1 MIEIKLENKAVL
13 FTSLGHFIN
22 DGVFFLFPV
31 LTTLLSVQKS
41 FSPWIIGILFAIYYG
56 SSAVFTTFISVR
68 ADKTKRYG
76 EGIAIGIAL
85 LSLGLIIFMV
95 SLLIPPSTFLITL
108 VVLSTIV
115 LGVGTGYYH
124 PLGAAVLQNVVTRN
138 KVGKA
143 LGINGG
149 LGSIGRAIYP
159 AIFFGIAVLFTYSA
173 SLGFLSALG
182 FLAALMIYF
191 ELKNIVKIDIKQKKE
206 NMGKSIKNA
215 ITKGILILSILTF
228 ARALATQGIVSW
240 IPFYLTYT
248 RGMGLSLSLGTT
260 MTIIYTIAIIGQP
273 LFGILADKFDR
284 RYLLILSTIGS
295 GLAVIGYVLTG
306 GYISLLLLMIFAF
319 FNFTGFPILMA
330 LTKDYVQST
339 SSLSNSLVWGIANTG
354 GMVIGPLVVGSF
366 LLNSYSGLVII
377 YEVLAVFIIIIGFF
391 TFLLPKPSEKS
402 KMPLFG

>member
-182 FLAALMIYF
+182 FLVALMIYF